1 MSDDDRKQ
9 EALFRYAILGEALSR
24 RLRRGELREILAK
37 LSEKTH
43 EDHQGRLRR
52 TAYKTL
58 EEWWYKYR
66 QGGFAALQPQP
77 RSDQGRSRRLT
88 PDLEQLVLGTPPSAY
103 GCQNP
108 PLHGVREIRSYRPHG
123 SIAKGS
129 VPFSPP
135 PLIPLLP

>member
-9 EALFRYAILGEALSR
+9 EALFRHAILGEALSR
-24 RLRRGELREILAK
+24 RLQRGELRGILAK

-66 QGGFAALQPQP
+66 RGGFAALQPQP

-88 PDLEQLVLGTPPSAY
+88 PDIEQLVLDLKREDPGRSA
-103 GCQNP
+103 
-108 PLHGVREIRSYRPHG
+108 
-123 SIAKGS
+123 
-129 VPFSPP
+129 
-135 PLIPLLP
+135 PLILRELELAGRLSRHPGGRVALEQA